1 MKDTINFVFALSLI
15 FTILWII
22 VNILYPIPSYLGVS
36 IGFLLGSLNVVFG
49 KAYYEGKIF

>member
-1 MKDTINFVFALSLI
+1 MKDTISFVFALSLI

-22 VNILYPIPSYLGVS
+22 MNMLYQIPSYLGTI
-36 IGFLLGSLNVVFG
+36 IGFLLGSLDVIFG

>member
-36 IGFLLGSLNVVFG
+36 IGFLLGSLDVVFG